1 MSFRSIEKMV
11 IGLVFGAFI
20 LICFGTVFFI
30 PDRMNNKVYRVYKK
44 FQASGRDFLIPPVI
58 DKPDVVNSDRDRL
71 MAQID
76 KDDDSKNVLI
86 KPKVLENKPEIPDA
100 VIQPKELHLKKFKE
114 VGDLSVIEPGSG
126 EDMTVKD
133 KRDFVRNMMKHAW
146 DNYAKY
152 AWGSNE
158 LRPISRRGHSASVFG
173 SSPMGASIV
182 DGLDTLYIMGL
193 MDEYKKGR
201 MWVEENLDFDK
212 MIGDISVF
220 ETNIRYVGGMLSIY
234 AFTGDSLYKEKA
246 VHIADK
252 LMPAFN
258 TPTGIPHSLIN
269 MRTGM
274 SKNFGWASGGASILS
289 EIGTLHMEFAYLSD
303 ITGDPKY
310 VNAVK
315 RVRDSIKKA
324 PRSKQLYPN
333 YINPKTGKWGQQHTS
348 VGALGD
354 SFYEYLLKEWLRSGK
369 VDIEAKELFDEAALD
384 IENKLIKISSGGL
397 TYIAEFKYG
406 RLEHKMDHLA
416 CFGGGMY
423 ALAAKE
429 EKDANSE
436 RWMNIGAGIT
446 NTCHESYDR
455 TSTKLGPEAFRF
467 TDGAEARALKQ
478 NERYYILRPE
488 TFESYFVMWR
498 LTHDE
503 KYRQWGWEAIEAIE
517 KNCRSSGGYSGVKNV
532 YQDNGA
538 KDDVQQSFF
547 LAETLK
553 YLYLL
558 FSDDSLVSLDHWVLN
573 TEAHPLPVKGINSN
587 YRAYEETNSHF

>member
-11 IGLVFGAFI
+11 IGLVFGGI
-20 LICFGTVFFI
+20 YSDLLWNCFFFI

-310 VNAVK
+310 VNA
-315 RVRDSIKKA
+315 
-324 PRSKQLYPN
+324 
-333 YINPKTGKWGQQHTS
+333 HTS

-416 CFGGGMY
+416 CFGGGI
-423 ALAAKE
+423 E
-429 EKDANSE
+429 
-436 RWMNIGAGIT
+436 WMNIGAGIT

-547 LAETLK
+547 PGGNLEV
-553 YLYLL
+553 
-558 FSDDSLVSLDHWVLN
+558 FVPIV
-573 TEAHPLPVKGINSN
+573 
-587 YRAYEETNSHF
+587 